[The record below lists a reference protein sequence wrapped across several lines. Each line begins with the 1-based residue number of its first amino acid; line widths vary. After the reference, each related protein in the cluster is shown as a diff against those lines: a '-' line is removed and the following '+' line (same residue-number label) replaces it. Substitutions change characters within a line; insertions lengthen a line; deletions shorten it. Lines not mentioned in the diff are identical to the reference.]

1 MKNEKQKKFFLLE
14 GVSRKEVIRSQSDTK
29 FNSLR
34 TRQARRR
41 LVVAWVL
48 LFVGE
53 MLTALLKNSVGVFV
67 SAFITVF
74 LLWGYFAIRTS
85 VRHVADTPDELLDE
99 RQIAVRDR
107 SYLNAY
113 RIISALFMVASSGVY
128 FALDRGAHLKNS
140 INWTDSTP
148 LVSISLLVA
157 VLPSLVLAW
166 TDRGEEREAGGS
178 FK

>member
-1 MKNEKQKKFFLLE
+1 MSKGREKKFFFLE
-14 GVSRKEVIRSQSDTK
+14 GVSRNEVIRSQSDSK

-34 TRQARRR
+34 TRKARRR
-41 LVVAWVL
+41 LVVLWVL
-48 LFVGE
+48 LFAGE
-53 MLTALLKNSVGVFV
+53 MLTALLKNSVGVFI

-113 RIISALFMVASSGVY
+113 RIISSLFVVASLGISL
-128 FALDRGAHLKNS
+128 ALDMGAHLENS

-148 LVSISLLVA
+148 LVSICLLVA

-166 TDRGEEREAGGS
+166 TDRGEELN
-178 FK
+178 

>member
-1 MKNEKQKKFFLLE
+1 MSKGKEKKFFLLE
-14 GVSRKEVIRSQSDTK
+14 GVSRNEVIRSQSDIK

-41 LVVAWVL
+41 LVVLWVV

-53 MLTALLKNSVGVFV
+53 MLTAFLNNSTGVFV
-67 SAFITVF
+67 SAAITVL

-113 RIISALFMVASSGVY
+113 RIISSIFVVASFGISL
-128 FALDRGAHLKNS
+128 ALDMGAHLKNS

-148 LVSISLLVA
+148 LVSICLLVA

-166 TDRGEEREAGGS
+166 TDRGEELN
-178 FK
+178 

>member
-1 MKNEKQKKFFLLE
+1 MSKGKEKKFFLLE
-14 GVSRKEVIRSQSDTK
+14 GVSRNEVIRSQSDVK

-34 TRQARRR
+34 TRKARRR
-41 LVVAWVL
+41 LVVLWVI

-53 MLTALLKNSVGVFV
+53 MLTALLENSVGVFV
-67 SAFITVF
+67 SAAITVF

-113 RIISALFMVASSGVY
+113 RIISSIFVVASLGISL
-128 FALDRGAHLKNS
+128 ALDMGAHLKNS

-148 LVSISLLVA
+148 LVSICLLVA

-166 TDRGEEREAGGS
+166 TDRGEELN
-178 FK
+178 

>member
-1 MKNEKQKKFFLLE
+1 MSKGKEKKFFLLV
-14 GVSRKEVIRSQSDTK
+14 GVSRNEVIRSQSDIK

-41 LVVAWVL
+41 LVVLWVV

-53 MLTALLKNSVGVFV
+53 MLTAFLNNSTGVFV
-67 SAFITVF
+67 SAAITVL

-113 RIISALFMVASSGVY
+113 RIISSIFVVASLGISL
-128 FALDRGAHLKNS
+128 ALDMGAHLKNS

-148 LVSISLLVA
+148 LVSICLLVV

-166 TDRGEEREAGGS
+166 TDRGEEPN
-178 FK
+178 